1 MDLLCPTAFFRAKT
15 KVAKV
20 VIIKTKSAAMI
31 AFFFTRP
38 FLPLALSFSPLL
50 FLRYCDFG
58 ASRA

>member
-20 VIIKTKSAAMI
+20 VIIKTKSAAI
-31 AFFFTRP
+31 AFFLTCP